1 MFLQGRLA
9 MPILGRCDW
18 EHATLLSVQVSD
30 VMSLH
35 RWRMYAVYVIGVWL
49 VSANRIRGL
58 LADLLSKA
66 GL

>member
-1 MFLQGRLA
+1 
-9 MPILGRCDW
+9 MPHMRRGDW

-49 VSANRIRGL
+49 VSANRIRDL